1 MRATAVDD
9 RALVAEAAAA
19 RAAAYAPYSK
29 FPVGA
34 ALLARSGKIYRGVNV
49 ENASLGATVCAERT
63 ALFSAVAAGEREF
76 EAIAVIADTSE
87 PVRPCGIC
95 RQALSEFG
103 VGMRVVMA
111 NVAGASDTRTLE
123 SLLPASFRF

>member
-1 MRATAVDD
+1 MRAAAVDD

-19 RAAAYAPYSK
+19 RALAYAPYSK

-34 ALLARSGKIYRGVNV
+34 ALLARSGKVYRGVNV

-76 EAIAVIADTSE
+76 EAIAVVADTTE

-103 VGMRVVMA
+103 VGLRVVMA